1 MSRRSERRA
10 AAEAAARAATPEEP
24 TPVEA
29 LDEFMDEASDVDGA
43 AVSIETASVSASDPD
58 AETTPESNDETEP
71 AADPEVEPLLD
82 PTSDL
87 GEPGDDPAVLSE
99 LRGRLD
105 DLQSAMRE
113 LIDRAGT
120 TVAPTHVEDPEI
132 DNAARTLH
140 YAQQTA
146 DQVIAEAREEAA
158 AIVADAERQR
168 SEIIRRA
175 RQQADLDYTAE
186 RDRVVAASA
195 AWHAQRTEVLLHIEA
210 LTSVFD
216 RYHEG
221 LSELDAIVTTTV
233 NELRSGPSSHDVTS
247 EWESPGDRGRRV
259 AEAHLAAVANLADES
274 QGDDRDSTESD
285 PGNDDEFAP
294 GRDRPAGASPSA
306 TFRVVGADADPFV
319 FDVAE
324 LPESIGDFGWEA
336 DDPGSEAKG
345 SL

>member
-1 MSRRSERRA
+1 
-10 AAEAAARAATPEEP
+10 
-24 TPVEA
+24 
-29 LDEFMDEASDVDGA
+29 
-43 AVSIETASVSASDPD
+43 
-58 AETTPESNDETEP
+58 
-71 AADPEVEPLLD
+71 
-82 PTSDL
+82 
-87 GEPGDDPAVLSE
+87 
-99 LRGRLD
+99 
-105 DLQSAMRE
+105 MRE

-195 AWHAQRTEVLLHIEA
+195 AWHAQRTEVLSHIEA

>member
-10 AAEAAARAATPEEP
+10 AAEAAARVATPEET

-29 LDEFMDEASDVDGA
+29 LDEFLDGVSDANEDT
-43 AVSIETASVSASDPD
+43 VSFETASVQAPEPTPDP
-58 AETTPESNDETEP
+58 TPEATGETEP
-71 AADPEVEPLLD
+71 AVDPAVAPLD
-82 PTSDL
+82 QVFDL
-87 GEPGDDPAVLSE
+87 GDPSDDPAVLSE

-113 LIDRAGT
+113 LIDRADP
-120 TVAPTHVEDPEI
+120 VATPPTYVEDPEI
-132 DNAARTLH
+132 DSAARTLH

-146 DQVIAEAREEAA
+146 DQVIAEAREDAA

-175 RQQADLDYTAE
+175 RQQADQDYTAE

-195 AWHAQRTEVLLHIEA
+195 AWHAQRAEVLSQIEA

-221 LSELDAIVTTTV
+221 LSELDATVTATV
-233 NELRSGPSSHDVTS
+233 NELRSGPSSHDVTAD
-247 EWESPGDRGRRV
+247 WESPGDRGRRV
-259 AEAHLAAVANLADES
+259 AEAHLAAVASMADEG
-274 QGDDRDSTESD
+274 QGHDRDSTEPD
-285 PGNDDEFAP
+285 PGNDDELHP
-294 GRDRPAGASPSA
+294 GPARPAGAAPSA
-306 TFRVVGADADPFV
+306 TFRVVEADADPFV

-324 LPESIGDFGWEA
+324 LPESIGDFGWET
-336 DDPGSEAKG
+336 DDPGSEATG